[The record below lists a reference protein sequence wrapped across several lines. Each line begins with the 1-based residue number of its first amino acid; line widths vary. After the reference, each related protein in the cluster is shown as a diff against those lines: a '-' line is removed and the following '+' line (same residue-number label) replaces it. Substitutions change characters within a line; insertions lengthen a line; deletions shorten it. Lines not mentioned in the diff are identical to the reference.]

1 MITIITANTN
11 AIKTVIHNGDVIH
24 NHDHVAT
31 VPTFANFNTKN
42 IKNIAVLKLNPLVLL
57 LLFFICYTIHYFGQC
72 VKNYFTYIEPTTP
85 IVTNNA
91 IPANAIMNNF
101 NITLSLFICYTIQ
114 YFV

>member
-11 AIKTVIHNGDVIH
+11 AITTVIHNGDVIH

-57 LLFFICYTIHYFGQC
+57 LFFI
-72 VKNYFTYIEPTTP
+72 
-85 IVTNNA
+85 
-91 IPANAIMNNF
+91 
-101 NITLSLFICYTIQ
+101 
-114 YFV
+114 